1 MQLQRREPHG
11 QGAVGELPNMAEQQ
25 HVGANVMAHQHEQ
38 CVPWELPGSL
48 EVVLVDDINPR
59 VEQNACQHCQRDLC
73 CQRAQAC
80 MRGGLESTTDLDD
93 GHSSFLKQHGAVC
106 SL

>member
-1 MQLQRREPHG
+1 
-11 QGAVGELPNMAEQQ
+11 MAEQQ
-25 HVGANVMAHQHEQ
+25 HVGPNVMAHQHEQ

-48 EVVLVDDINPR
+48 EVVFVDPR

-73 CQRAQAC
+73 CQRAQGC
-80 MRGGLESTTDLDD
+80 MRGSLESTTDLDD
-93 GHSSFLKQHGAVC
+93 GHSPLLRRHVGVC